1 MRSVSNMSDKDLKDY
16 LKSTLALKD
25 KFDIPYEVL
34 REMSDKEF
42 NCLVEIAQEKAQ
54 ARQRSVIDGLR
65 VNPGFAGPIT
75 KIKLPSPT
83 NKKK

>member
-1 MRSVSNMSDKDLKDY
+1 MPDKDLKDY

-42 NCLVEIAQEKAQ
+42 NCLVEIAQEQ
-54 ARQRSVIDGLR
+54 AHTRQRSVIDGLR

-75 KIKLPSPT
+75 KIKIPPQI